1 VIRPSRLPVF
11 LLAVA
16 LFVACAVVLI
26 GVDCGG
32 DAACTVGKVA
42 LGYILIGLVVGFA
55 GTIEWCFRAS
65 VTPFF
70 LAPLPASPQIP
81 VPRQISTRAPPFL
94 L

>member
-1 VIRPSRLPVF
+1 MIRPSRLPVF

-42 LGYILIGLVVGFA
+42 LGYILIGLGVALTGAVAWFS
-55 GTIEWCFRAS
+55 RAP
-65 VTPFF
+65 VTA
-70 LAPLPASPQIP
+70 LRLTPLPVSPPIS
-81 VPRQISTRAPPFL
+81 VPRKISARAPPIL